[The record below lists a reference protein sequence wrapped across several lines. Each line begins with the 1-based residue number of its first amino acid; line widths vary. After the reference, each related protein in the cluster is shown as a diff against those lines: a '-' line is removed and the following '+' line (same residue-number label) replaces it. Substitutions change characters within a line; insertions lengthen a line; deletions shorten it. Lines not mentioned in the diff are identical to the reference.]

1 MSNNV
6 SLPKSNAIESNA
18 IEGNARQNNSK
29 EKSLGLYLPEF
40 EHDACGVGFVAHIKG
55 HKSHEVVRM
64 GLQILDNLVHRGA
77 CGCDPETGDGAGILL
92 QIPHEF
98 FHKETKKIEITLPE
112 AGEYGVA
119 MVFLP
124 KEAEARVECEK
135 IIEQVVRIEGQQ
147 MLGWRDVPVRSEQ
160 IGDQARETEP
170 IIRQCFIGRGK
181 QTRAG
186 VDFDRK
192 LYIIRKVVE
201 REVLEATGIPDNS
214 GFYIPSLSTKTIIYK
229 GLLLPHQMRAYY
241 LDLNDTSMISAIA
254 LVHQR
259 FSTNTFPSWPLA
271 HPYRMLAH
279 NGEINTIRGNR
290 NWMRARE
297 VGMSSA
303 VFGED
308 LGKLYPLVSQEGSDS
323 GTLDNAVELLTMGGR
338 SLAEAMMV
346 LMPEAWDG
354 NKLMSN
360 TRKGF
365 YEYHACL
372 MEPWDGPAAV
382 AFTDGVQVG
391 AVLDR
396 NGLRPGRYTI
406 TTTDMVI
413 LASETGVINVPPEEI
428 LERGRLQPGRMF
440 LVDTVEGRIIPDEEI
455 KDKICGQHPYGDWL
469 ERNRINLAKL
479 EDPTE
484 YTRTDK
490 ATLLTRQ
497 KAFGF
502 TSEEI
507 RLLIQPAAQNG
518 EEALGSMGTDTP
530 LAVLSHRPL
539 PLYNYFKQLFA
550 QVTNPP
556 IDPIRESMVM
566 SLAGYIGPSMGLM
579 DEEPGYAQQIKL
591 ATPILSNKELQKL
604 FHYEQNHQETF
615 VTGRLP
621 MVFPVNKPNGAL
633 ERALERLCWKASD
646 YIEKGTHVLIL
657 TDREMGPGYAPIPA
671 LLALAAV
678 HHHLIKEGTRTA
690 VALIVETGEAREVH
704 HMACLLGYGA
714 SAVNPYLCFETI
726 SEMIDEGVLDPL
738 DFHTAQYN
746 FIKAMN
752 KGLLKV
758 MSKMGISTMQ
768 SYRGAQIF
776 EAVGIASEVIKKYFT
791 GTPSRIQGI
800 GLEHIEREMRYLH
813 EQAYPKTESLSDS
826 PLEPGGQYQWRRY
839 GEYHAYNPT
848 TIDLMQRAVRN
859 TDTKS
864 GFETF
869 QQFSRAVNDSAERAA
884 TLRGLMQ
891 FKFAE
896 QAIPIEEVESAKE
909 IVKRFATGAMS
920 LGSISRESH
929 EQLAIAMN
937 RIGGMSNTGEGGEDP
952 VRFTDNRRSKVKQVA
967 SGRFGVTTHYLVNA
981 DELQIKMAQG
991 AKPGEGGQLPGYKVS
1006 EYIAKVRHTTPGVT
1020 LISPPPHHDIYSIE
1034 DLAQLIFDLKNVNP
1048 DARISVKLVAEV
1060 GVGTVAA
1067 GVAKAHADHILVS
1080 GYEGGTGASSQSS
1093 IKHAGLPWELGVAE
1107 TQQVLVRNNLRGR
1120 VRLQADG
1127 QLKTG
1132 RDVVVAALLGAEEF
1146 GFSSAPLVAQG
1157 CIMMRVCHLGTCPVG
1172 IATQDEQL
1180 RKKFNSQ
1187 PENVVNYFF
1196 FVAEE
1201 VRQIMAK
1208 LGIKTIDELVG
1219 RADLLEVEEAVR
1231 HWKAKNVDIT
1241 ALLRPLHLP
1250 GIASRQ
1256 VEKQD
1261 HGLDGALDY
1270 RLIERAKP
1278 ALEEGR
1284 PVKFT
1289 MPLFN
1294 YNRSCGAMLSGRVAK
1309 YYGTEGLSD
1318 NTIQIQFH
1326 GSAGQSFGAFLAPGL
1341 TLTLDGDAND
1351 YLGKGM
1357 SGGRIIV
1364 RPAAEMNPNFNPA
1377 ENIIAG
1383 NTLLYGA
1390 TKGEAF
1396 LGGMVGE
1403 RFCVRNSG
1411 ATAVVEGVGDH
1422 GCEYMTGGTVVIL
1435 GQTGRNFAAGM
1446 SGGIAYVWNFDNLL
1460 GERINEDPNLLQES
1474 VEGKEASALRA
1485 LIESHHQYTGSKRAE
1500 ELLANWP
1507 LSQTQ
1512 FVKIISKEY
1521 KQLTEKETEK

>member
-1 MSNNV
+1 MSQNV
-6 SLPKSNAIESNA
+6 SVSNIS
-18 IEGNARQNNSK
+18 S
-29 EKSLGLYLPEF
+29 GLYVPEF
-40 EHDACGVGFVAHIKG
+40 EHDACGVGFVAHLKG
-55 HKSHEVVRM
+55 KRTHDIVRM

-92 QIPHEF
+92 QLPHEF
-98 FHKETKKIEITLPE
+98 FIKEAQILGFDLPE

-124 KEAEARVECEK
+124 KDPEARAECER
-135 IIEQVVRIEGQQ
+135 IIERVVRIEGQQ
-147 MLGWRDVPVRSEQ
+147 MIGWRDVPVRSDQ
-160 IGDQARETEP
+160 IGNQAQETEP
-170 IIRQCFIGRGK
+170 FIRQCFIGRGR
-181 QTRAG
+181 QTHGG
-186 VDFDRK
+186 VHFERR
-192 LYIIRKVVE
+192 LYIIRKSIE
-201 REVLEATGIPDNS
+201 REVLEATGIPDNA
-214 GFYIPSLSTKTIIYK
+214 GFYIPSLSTKTMIYK

-241 LDLNDTSMISAIA
+241 LDLTDTTMVSAIA

-297 VGMSSA
+297 AGLTSA
-303 VFGED
+303 VFGDD
-308 LGKLYPLVSQEGSDS
+308 LQKIYPLVSQEGSDS

-338 SLAEAMMV
+338 TLAEAMMV

-354 NKLMSN
+354 NDLMTP
-360 TRKGF
+360 TRRAF

-382 AFTDGVQVG
+382 AFTDGVQIG

-396 NGLRPGRYTI
+396 NGLRPGRYTV
-406 TTTDMVI
+406 TTDDLVI
-413 LASETGVINVPPEEI
+413 LASETGVIEVPAANI

-440 LVDTVEGRIIPDEEI
+440 LVDTIQGRIIPDDEI
-455 KDKICGQHPYGDWL
+455 KDTICNQHPYGDWL
-469 ERNRINLAKL
+469 VKNRIDLATL
-479 EDPTE
+479 TE
-484 YTRTDK
+484 PKDYTRSDH
-490 ATLLTRQ
+490 ATLLARQ

-502 TSEEI
+502 TFEEV
-507 RLLIQPAAQNG
+507 RMLIQPAAQNG

-591 ATPILSNKELQKL
+591 TTPILSNKDLQKL
-604 FHYEQNHQETF
+604 LNYEQNHQETF

-621 MVFPVNKPNGAL
+621 MVFPTNKPTGSL

-646 YIEKGTHVLIL
+646 WIEKGAHVLIL
-657 TDREMGPGYAPIPA
+657 TDRELGPDYAPIPA
-671 LLALAAV
+671 LLALSAV

-690 VALIVETGEAREVH
+690 VALIVETGEAREIH

-726 SEMIDEGVLDPL
+726 SGMIEEGILTDI
-738 DFHTAQYN
+738 DFRTAQYN

-776 EAVGIASEVIKKYFT
+776 EAVGISKEVIDKYFV

-800 GLEHIEREMRYLH
+800 GLEHIEQEMRGLH
-813 EQAYPKTESLSDS
+813 EYAYPKTETSGDF

-848 TIDLMQRAVRN
+848 TIDLMQKAVRN
-859 TDTKS
+859 LDTKQ
-864 GFETF
+864 GFATF
-869 QQFSRAVNDSAERAA
+869 QEFSQAVNDSAKQAT

-891 FKFAE
+891 FKYSE
-896 QAIPIEEVESAKE
+896 NPIPINEVEPAKE

-952 VRFTDNRRSKVKQVA
+952 VRFTDNRRSKIKQVA

-1048 DARISVKLVAEV
+1048 EARISVKLVAEV

-1080 GYEGGTGASSQSS
+1080 GYEGGTGASPQSS

-1107 TQQVLVRNNLRGR
+1107 TQQVLVMNNLRGR

-1172 IATQDEQL
+1172 IATQDEEL
-1180 RKKFNSQ
+1180 RKKFNSS
-1187 PENVVNYFF
+1187 PENVINFFF

-1208 LGIKTIDELVG
+1208 LGIRTVDELVG

-1231 HWKAKNVDIT
+1231 HWKAKNIDI
-1241 ALLRPLHLP
+1241 AHLLMPLHLP
-1250 GIASRQ
+1250 GIPTRC

-1261 HGLDGALDY
+1261 HGLEGALDY
-1270 RLIERAKP
+1270 RLIERAKA
-1278 ALEEGR
+1278 ALEDQR
-1284 PVKFT
+1284 PVQFR
-1289 MPLFN
+1289 MPIFN
-1294 YNRSCGAMLSGRVAK
+1294 HNRTCGTMLSGQVAK
-1309 YYGTEGLSD
+1309 HYGAEGLPAD
-1318 NTIQIQFH
+1318 TIQIQFH

-1341 TLTLDGDAND
+1341 SLTLEGDAND

-1357 SGGRIIV
+1357 SGGRIV
-1364 RPAAEMNPNFNPA
+1364 VKPPTGTKFNAAQ
-1377 ENIIAG
+1377 NIIAG

-1390 TKGEAF
+1390 TKGEAY
-1396 LGGMVGE
+1396 LNGMVGE

-1435 GQTGRNFAAGM
+1435 GQIGRNFAAGM
-1446 SGGIAYVWNFDNLL
+1446 SGGVAYVWNPENNFSQYKN
-1460 GERINEDPNLLQES
+1460 NDPNLLEEPVGS
-1474 VEGKEASALRA
+1474 EEGKQLKA
-1485 LIESHHQYTGSKRAE
+1485 LIEAHLKYTGSKRAK
-1500 ELLANWP
+1500 ELLANWATS
-1507 LSQTQ
+1507 LSQ
-1512 FVKIISKEY
+1512 FVRVISKEY
-1521 KQLTEKETEK
+1521 KLLTGK